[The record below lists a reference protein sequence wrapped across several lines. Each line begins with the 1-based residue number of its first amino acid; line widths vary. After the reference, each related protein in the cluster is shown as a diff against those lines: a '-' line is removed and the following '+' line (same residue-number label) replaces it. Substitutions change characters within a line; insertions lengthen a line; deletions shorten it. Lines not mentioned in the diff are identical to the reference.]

1 VKLFEAYGYPGGQ
14 VLSTCDNEVI
24 SNTIEKGWELAAK
37 HGCSVIVIN
46 QDPQVHPIM
55 HKLKALESLHEKPF
69 ATYESVLPSIKT
81 HHWEDSKTQIKEWLG
96 SMSETEVSDSHWL
109 NKGDLFSTS
118 VASVV
123 ERLFESL
130 SINAKNATP
139 LKLFTSAEARSTF
152 DADFRAAFLNAM
164 PPKAIVEEV
173 ASKGI
178 SNAYPLKIQF
188 LCCPPNFNFKL
199 HSHPNIELDIPLVGE
214 LWERRLM
221 GASLNP
227 NAIARSIALP
237 APEEDGEFYRTP
249 TGDDV
254 KEAKNSLQTIVEQKV
269 QSLGTKGEF
278 VDRVLTEGQALF
290 NDVGS
295 VHQSYTAKDG
305 GCLVLALWS
314 GVHADL
320 DHCDCCGIKG
330 NESLFLPSIT
340 KSEITP

>member
-1 VKLFEAYGYPGGQ
+1 
-14 VLSTCDNEVI
+14 
-24 SNTIEKGWELAAK
+24 
-37 HGCSVIVIN
+37 
-46 QDPQVHPIM
+46 
-55 HKLKALESLHEKPF
+55 
-69 ATYESVLPSIKT
+69 
-81 HHWEDSKTQIKEWLG
+81 
-96 SMSETEVSDSHWL
+96 
-109 NKGDLFSTS
+109 
-118 VASVV
+118 
-123 ERLFESL
+123 
-130 SINAKNATP
+130 
-139 LKLFTSAEARSTF
+139 
-152 DADFRAAFLNAM
+152 
-164 PPKAIVEEV
+164 
-173 ASKGI
+173 
-178 SNAYPLKIQF
+178 
-188 LCCPPNFNFKL
+188 
-199 HSHPNIELDIPLVGE
+199 
-214 LWERRLM
+214 M

-249 TGDDV
+249 TDDDV

-269 QSLGTKGEF
+269 KSLGTKGEF
-278 VDRVLTEGQALF
+278 VDRVLTEGQVLF